1 MKSPTQVLKEI
12 TENKID
18 RIYLLNGAE
27 KFFQDQVIDALSKK
41 LFPDKGSRDLNK
53 IVLYGTENTQAELLS
68 QFSSYPMLADRKLVI
83 VRDFNKMR
91 IEDPDTFEKYLSK
104 PPKFSVLVLCA
115 NETPKNK
122 FFKKVA
128 EYATVVNCK
137 PIYESQMPAWVQQYC
152 QHLGYKIQNEA
163 AHFLVANVGAHI
175 LMLKNEI
182 DKVISFKTDDSPISI
197 SDLQQTSGVYREAN
211 VFALQKALAQRNLS
225 QSIKIVHQ
233 LIETGSETT
242 AINAVLFAF
251 FRKALIASS
260 LKRQG
265 LKPTQIAKKMKLAE
279 FQMREINIA
288 LQKFTLR
295 QLKKVI
301 QLLTEFDQ
309 AQKGIQIIPMP
320 QLELLCYQ
328 ICRL

>member
-1 MKSPTQVLKEI
+1 MKTPTQVLKEI
-12 TENKID
+12 SENKID
-18 RIYLLNGAE
+18 GIYLLNGAE

-41 LFPDKGSRDLNK
+41 LFPDRGSRDLNK
-53 IVLYGTENTQAELLS
+53 IILYGTENTQAELLS

-83 VRDFNKMR
+83 VRDFDKMR
-91 IEDPDTFEKYLSK
+91 IEDADTFEKYLIK

-115 NETPKNK
+115 NETPKSK
-122 FFKKVA
+122 FFKKVT
-128 EYATVVNCK
+128 EYATEVNCK
-137 PIYESQMPAWVQQYC
+137 PVYESQMPGWVQQYC
-152 QHLGYKIQNEA
+152 QHLGYKIQSEA
-163 AHFLVANVGAHI
+163 AHFLVANVGTHI

-182 DKVISFKTDDSPISI
+182 DKVVSFKTDDSPISV

-233 LIETGSETT
+233 LIETGSEATV
-242 AINAVLFAF
+242 INAVLFAF
-251 FRKALIASS
+251 FRKALIAAS
-260 LKRQG
+260 LKKQG
-265 LKPTQIAKKMKLAE
+265 LKPAQIAQKMQLVDL
-279 FQMREINIA
+279 QMREINIA
-288 LQKFTLR
+288 LKKFTLA

-301 QLLTEFDQ
+301 RLLTEFDQ
-309 AQKGIQIIPMP
+309 AQKGIQIIQLP

>member
-1 MKSPTQVLKEI
+1 
-12 TENKID
+12 
-18 RIYLLNGAE
+18 
-27 KFFQDQVIDALSKK
+27 
-41 LFPDKGSRDLNK
+41 
-53 IVLYGTENTQAELLS
+53 
-68 QFSSYPMLADRKLVI
+68 
-83 VRDFNKMR
+83 
-91 IEDPDTFEKYLSK
+91 
-104 PPKFSVLVLCA
+104 
-115 NETPKNK
+115 
-122 FFKKVA
+122 
-128 EYATVVNCK
+128 
-137 PIYESQMPAWVQQYC
+137 
-152 QHLGYKIQNEA
+152 
-163 AHFLVANVGAHI
+163 VANVGAHI

-233 LIETGSETT
+233 LIETGSEAT

-251 FRKALIASS
+251 FRKALIAAS
-260 LKRQG
+260 LKKQG
-265 LKPTQIAKKMKLAE
+265 LKPMQIAQKMKLAE
-279 FQMREINIA
+279 FQMREINVA
-288 LQKFTLR
+288 LQKFTLV

-301 QLLTEFDQ
+301 RLLTEFDQ

>member
-1 MKSPTQVLKEI
+1 MKTPTQVLKEI
-12 TENKID
+12 AENKID
-18 RIYLLNGAE
+18 ALYLLNGSE
-27 KFFQDQVIDALSKK
+27 KFFQDQVIEALSKK

-53 IVLYGTENTQAELLS
+53 ITLYGTENSQSEVLS
-68 QFSSYPMLADRKLVI
+68 QYSSYPMLADRKLVI

-91 IEDPDTFEKYLSK
+91 IEDPGTFEKYLSK

-115 NETPKNK
+115 NEVPKNK

-128 EYATVVNCK
+128 EYATEVNCK

-152 QHLGYKIQNEA
+152 QHLGYEIQNEA
-163 AHFLVANVGAHI
+163 AHFLVANVGPHI

-182 DKVISFKTDDSPISI
+182 DKVISFKTDDSPISV

-233 LIETGSETT
+233 LMETGSDPTT
-242 AINAVLFAF
+242 INAVLFAF
-251 FRKALIASS
+251 FRKAIIAAS

-265 LKPTQIAKKMKLAE
+265 LKPAQIAQKMKLAD
-279 FQMREINIA
+279 FQMRDINVV
-288 LQKFTLR
+288 LQKFTLS
-295 QLKKVI
+295 QIKKI
-301 QLLTEFDQ
+301 IRLLGDFDQ
-309 AQKGIQIIPMP
+309 AQKGIKAIPLP

>member
-1 MKSPTQVLKEI
+1 MKTPTQVLKEI
-12 TENKID
+12 SENKID
-18 RIYLLNGAE
+18 GIYLLSGSE

-41 LFPDKGSRDLNK
+41 LFPDKGSRDLNE
-53 IVLYGTENTQAELLS
+53 ITLYGTENTQSDVLS

-91 IEDPDTFEKYLSK
+91 IEDEGTFEKYLSK

-115 NETPKNK
+115 NEVPKNK
-122 FFKKVA
+122 FFKKLA
-128 EYATVVNCK
+128 EYATEVNCK
-137 PIYESQMPAWVQQYC
+137 PVYESQLPSWVKQYC
-152 QHLGYKIQNEA
+152 QHLGYEIEDEA

-182 DKVISFKTDDSPISI
+182 DKVISFKTDDGPISVH
-197 SDLQQTSGVYREAN
+197 DLQETSGVYREAN
-211 VFALQKALAQRNLS
+211 VFALQKALAQRNLA
-225 QSIKIVHQ
+225 QSITIVHQ
-233 LIETGSETT
+233 LSETGSEPTM
-242 AINAVLFAF
+242 INAVLFAF
-251 FRKALIASS
+251 FRKALIAAS

-265 LKPTQIAKKMKLAE
+265 LNPAQIGKKMRLAD
-279 FQMREINIA
+279 FQMREINIV
-288 LQKFTLR
+288 LQKFSLQ

-301 QLLTEFDQ
+301 RILGDFDLV
-309 AQKGIQIIPMP
+309 QKGIEQTHLP